1 MFENHLYQNNIVVYV
16 KVWFRVSKQ
25 KISLAWYKKWIYP
38 QKYNE
43 PSLCVLKDFL
53 GSADPKDTKLLIKK
67 QADWAKNSKDPRAA
81 ADMYLTAGEHL
92 KAIEIIGE
100 HGWVDM

>member
-1 MFENHLYQNNIVVYV
+1 MVASLVWLLLYLKEDFLYIFVY
-16 KVWFRVSKQ
+16 
-25 KISLAWYKKWIYP
+25 
-38 QKYNE
+38 
-43 PSLCVLKDFL
+43 LCVLKDFL
-53 GSADPKDTKLLIKK
+53 GSADPTDTKLLIKK

-100 HGWVDM
+100 NGWVDM